1 MPQPRC
7 SMAYDKGL
15 AQRVRQALVN
25 QLGIVEKE
33 MFGGIG
39 FLLRGN
45 MCCGVHRDELIVRV
59 GPEEHSAALAKPHA
73 RPFDL
78 TGRPMKGWVFVA
90 PTGYESDEA
99 LKGWVRQGVQFALSL
114 PPKWK

>member
-1 MPQPRC
+1 MLPGHQESGLELPGWRGRPVPVLCAPNTAFGAKKVPQPRC
-7 SMAYDKGL
+7 SMAYNKDL
-15 AQRVRQALVN
+15 AQRVRKVLAGQP
-25 QLGIVEKE
+25 GIVEKE
-33 MFGGIG
+33 MFGWIG

-78 TGRPMKGWVFVA
+78 TG
-90 PTGYESDEA
+90 
-99 LKGWVRQGVQFALSL
+99 
-114 PPKWK
+114 